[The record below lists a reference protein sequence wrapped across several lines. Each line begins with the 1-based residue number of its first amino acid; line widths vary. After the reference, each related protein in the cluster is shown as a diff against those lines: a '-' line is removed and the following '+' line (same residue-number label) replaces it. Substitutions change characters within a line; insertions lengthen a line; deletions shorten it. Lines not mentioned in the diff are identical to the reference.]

1 MIRNRWLS
9 HLLESLPDAA
19 DLRLSGVKKGIVT
32 MAQVVK
38 KDELKDYIGKETGV
52 SDWFKI
58 DQDRINAFADVTE
71 DHQFIH
77 VDPEAAAKTPFG
89 TTIAHGF
96 LSLSLLARL
105 APEAS
110 LGVEGTVMGIN
121 YGCDK
126 VRFMSPVK
134 VDSEVRVRARLL
146 DVTEK
151 PGNRLLIKNE
161 ITMEINGEDRPAYI
175 AEWLTMIVVGE

>member
-1 MIRNRWLS
+1 MSKTVSKEN
-9 HLLESLPDAA
+9 
-19 DLRLSGVKKGIVT
+19 
-32 MAQVVK
+32 
-38 KDELKDYIGKETGV
+38 LKDFIGKETGT

-58 DQDRINAFADVTE
+58 DQDRINQFADVTL

-96 LSLSLLARL
+96 LTLSMMSHLTMGAMV
-105 APEAS
+105 S
-110 LGVEGTVMGIN
+110 VEGAVMGVN

-126 VRFMSPVK
+126 VRFLSPVK
-134 VDSEVRVRARLL
+134 VNSEIRAKVKLM

-151 PGNRLLIKNE
+151 PGGRLLLKSE
-161 ITMEINGEDRPAYI
+161 ITMEIKDERHPALI
-175 AEWLTMIVVGE
+175 AEWLTMVMLG